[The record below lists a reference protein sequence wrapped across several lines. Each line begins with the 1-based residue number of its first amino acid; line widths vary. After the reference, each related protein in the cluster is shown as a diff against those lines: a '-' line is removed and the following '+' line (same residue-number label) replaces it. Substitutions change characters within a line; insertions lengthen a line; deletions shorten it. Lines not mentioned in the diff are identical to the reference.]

1 MASHRASGVPWPYDG
16 GARRAGTPIASL
28 ADMPARA
35 IDTATISFGLVSIP
49 VKIYSTNEPSHELH
63 FHLVHEGCG
72 ERLKQFYECP
82 RHGRV
87 ERDEMI
93 KGFEISRGNFVE
105 LTKEELKA
113 LEAVASDEI
122 DVREFVPLEAIDPVY
137 VAASY
142 YLAPDRGGD
151 RAYRLMRDAL
161 DHAELAAIG
170 AYAARGKQYVVMLRP
185 FEDGLVMHQLRY
197 ADEVKPWS
205 EVGMPTLAKPK
216 PAELGM
222 AGKLIDQLRHDEFDA
237 SQYTDEVKGR
247 VRHLIADKAK
257 GGEIVAPPS
266 EPRPEVGDLM
276 AALKASLAGE
286 GPTPSEAAHARR
298 GRSRA
303 RTSRTGA
310 RASHA
315 ARGSG
320 GARASRSPRT
330 SRREL
335 AGAPNG
341 HRRNHRGARARPHT
355 TRRTRSASQASRA
368 HR

>member
-1 MASHRASGVPWPYDG
+1 
-16 GARRAGTPIASL
+16 
-28 ADMPARA
+28 MPARA

-72 ERLKQFYECP
+72 ERLKQYYECP

-105 LTKEELKA
+105 LSKEELKA
-113 LEAVASDEI
+113 LEAVASDAIE
-122 DVREFVPLEAIDPVY
+122 VREFVPLSAIDPLY
-137 VAASY
+137 ITASY

-161 DHAELAAIG
+161 EHADLAAVA
-170 AYAARGKQYVVMLRP
+170 AYAARGKEYIVMLRP

-247 VRHLIADKAK
+247 VRHLIAEKAK
-257 GGEIVAPPS
+257 GGEIVAPTA

-286 GPTPSEAAHARR
+286 GPTPTQAAHARG
-298 GRSRA
+298 GRRA
-303 RTSRTGA
+303 GA
-310 RASHA
+310 RAA
-315 ARGSG
+315 A
-320 GARASRSPRT
+320 RSPRKHT
-330 SRREL
+330 
-335 AGAPNG
+335 ATHDGD
-341 HRRNHRGARARPHT
+341 RRNHRGSRARPHT
-355 TRRTRSASQASRA
+355 TRRTRSASHASRA